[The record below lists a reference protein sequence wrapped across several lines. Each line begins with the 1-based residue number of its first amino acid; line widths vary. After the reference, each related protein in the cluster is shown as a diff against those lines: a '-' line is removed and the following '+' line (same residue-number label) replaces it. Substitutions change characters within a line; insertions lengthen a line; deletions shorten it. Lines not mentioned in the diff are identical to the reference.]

1 MKPFFR
7 DDQCHATPR
16 RRRLSDAAEAAW
28 PDRTVPPGHL
38 FAEGGCESG
47 NFSGT
52 EADLERCVAVSLD
65 LRDNNLR
72 LTTGGRDAEALA
84 ATAATNTSVL
94 DVSMLCNVTHL
105 TTIDLSSSIDCDD
118 RGERGRA
125 V

>member
-7 DDQCHATPR
+7 DDQCHAAPR
-16 RRRLSDAAEAAW
+16 RRRLSEAAEAAW
-28 PDRTVPPGHL
+28 PDRTVPPGDL

-72 LTTGGRDAEALA
+72 LAGGGDVLEGSDAA
-84 ATAATNTSVL
+84 AVAPPNSSTFL
-94 DVSMLCNVTHL
+94 DVSALCNVTHL
-105 TTIDLSSSIDCDD
+105 TRIDLSSSIPFED
-118 RGERGRA
+118 
-125 V
+125 